1 MALFYCWLVSSHDHL
16 DMYFLHYMM
25 DASYWRD
32 RYFRSI
38 QISHI
43 DYPNIFVSTI
53 VCARYAYAEHLN
65 ALRVLTCKK
74 KLQLLL
80 QCDWRNRTCRLPH
93 RNLKMCHVKFRSA
106 ISRSLCR
113 LSIEEER
120 EKAILSISPTMILS
134 RWRAEWMGASTVVG
148 SRSLL
153 AQDEQKKI

>member
-43 DYPNIFVSTI
+43 DYPTIFVSTI

-74 KLQLLL
+74 NCSYFCNATGVIARVVCRIGIWK
-80 QCDWRNRTCRLPH
+80 CD
-93 RNLKMCHVKFRSA
+93 MKFRSA

-120 EKAILSISPTMILS
+120 ERESDPFNFTDDDPLSLAS
-134 RWRAEWMGASTVVG
+134 RVNGCFNCCR
-148 SRSLL
+148 
-153 AQDEQKKI
+153 